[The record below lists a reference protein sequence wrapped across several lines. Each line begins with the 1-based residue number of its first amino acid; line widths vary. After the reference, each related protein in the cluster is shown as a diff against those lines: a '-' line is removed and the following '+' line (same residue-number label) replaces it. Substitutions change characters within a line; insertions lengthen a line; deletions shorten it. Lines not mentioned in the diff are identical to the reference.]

1 MATSDI
7 TYMSIHQVRDVYPAI
22 SDFDL
27 RARVYG
33 WELGLTNFYDTTL
46 DLYFVHNSGH
56 IKNLYFDGVEID
68 KIDYYPQAS
77 SPTTKLDGA
86 MIASSVV
93 LYVEAGHGLG
103 ANDIIKIDN
112 EYMRVVSVDSDT
124 IHVSSPATNRGLF
137 NTSSLPHADESNVF
151 RIIDASVDVGDA
163 SSAGKDALSFVYDD
177 DLDLCL
183 LITND
188 INPANFLI
196 EVGDN
201 YEDFHTR
208 FRKQAC
214 RLFESRID
222 SQMTREISKNRDGDY
237 PAIVIRACALQCVIL
252 MLSAH
257 DPTSEVLESFKLE
270 YEEIIDGLTSGAIA
284 LDTARTK
291 DMSKGVRREVS
302 VNSSSTV
309 RPVELKGSYNGFGY
323 DLIKVKVI
331 TGGAIGTSTYSVW
344 VKDDDTLK
352 TKQVVTAEKISG
364 DFDKVTNSLWIRWA
378 GVTDSSVTTAD
389 DEYEIE
395 VWGTGMDTSIPSS
408 VTSVGLTRR

>member
-22 SDFDL
+22 SDFDFKT
-27 RARVYG
+27 RVYG
-33 WELGLTNFYDTTL
+33 WQQGILNFTSSV

-56 IKNLYFDGVEID
+56 VKNLYLDGSEID
-68 KIDYYPQAS
+68 KIDYVS
-77 SPTTKLDGA
+77 SATTQ
-86 MIASSVV
+86 ISVATTPSHNSLEV
-93 LYVEAGHGLG
+93 DSTTGFGN
-103 ANDIIKIDN
+103 NDIIKIN
-112 EYMRVVSVDSDT
+112 GEYLRVVSITDGNTLELGSL
-124 IHVSSPATNRGLF
+124 ANRGLF
-137 NTSSLPHADESNVF
+137 NTNAQHHPVDSNVF
-151 RIIDASVDVGDA
+151 RIIDSSINDIGGVDSQGL
-163 SSAGKDALSFVYDD
+163 DALSFIYDD

-183 LITND
+183 LVTVD
-188 INPANFLI
+188 TNPANYLI
-196 EVGDN
+196 ETGDN

-237 PAIVIRACALQCVIL
+237 PAIVTRACALQCVIL

-270 YEEIIDGLTSGAIA
+270 YEEIVDGLTSGAIA

-344 VKDDDTLK
+344 VKGDDTLK

-378 GVTDSSVTTAD
+378 GVTASSVTTVN